1 MIFHDNNS
9 DNPPVRRLIVRPQEQ
24 IEFLKRLRKMNI
36 TTASLFPGL
45 EGFARSLAAEP
56 KIKMLEEEKE
66 LQQNFK

>member
-1 MIFHDNNS
+1 
-9 DNPPVRRLIVRPQEQ
+9 VRPQEQ